1 MANINQK
8 NLSASRKH
16 QFAIISNEQQEGA
29 LIDLVSV
36 FSDRDMI
43 PTHVS
48 ASLHTVLNNEL
59 GVNSIRVS
67 ISQQEMDRWYEKV
80 INQINNMDTETS
92 PSISKTRGERE
103 SLTTPRGDEEMQR
116 IYKALGVSKRGSQE
130 SQEERSQQKKERLQQ
145 KAQNTELAVLNIR
158 IGDVDQVIMPITE
171 ETLPEFMRQML
182 NDQKPSL
189 KNIISSLSERKHMR
203 FVAAMNLNKK
213 SSVIPTT
220 MGVALKISQAAPILA
235 AVDIDLRMDNMDRS
249 TGLKAGVTLNPTI
262 CVTHL
267 QKMESWMPFINT
279 GVQSYRAIEMNLPLH
294 MEAKHN
300 RDEGFE
306 LSVDTPQAPKT
317 TILGLHSLPTTFTQ
331 DYDNKNKIHREPKLK
346 SIHHYRLEELQRDID
361 ETFGKKTME
370 MPLRIHGHYHTASNP
385 RDYRQLVQLA
395 MSTEN
400 HVHVSFEPSKETPN
414 KLVIR
419 LKAGTFQN
427 AQSAEDNMELREF
440 YNNAGNFDSPYPE
453 DTQVNF

>member
-16 QFAIISNEQQEGA
+16 QFSIISDEQQEGA
-29 LIDLVSV
+29 LVDLVSV
-36 FSDRDMI
+36 FSGRDMI

-67 ISQQEMDRWYEKV
+67 ISQQEMDRWYEKI

-92 PSISKTRGERE
+92 PSISKTRGER
-103 SLTTPRGDEEMQR
+103 TTPRGDEEMRR
-116 IYKALGVSKRGSQE
+116 IYRALGISKRGLQE
-130 SQEERSQQKKERLQQ
+130 SQEERSQQ

-158 IGDVDQVIMPITE
+158 IGDVDQVIMPISQ

-189 KNIISSLSERKHMR
+189 KNIISTLSEQKLMR
-203 FVAAMNLNKK
+203 FVVAMNLNKK

-235 AVDIDLRMDNMDRS
+235 AFDIDLRMDNMDRS
-249 TGLKAGVTLNPTI
+249 TGLKAGFTLNPTI

-279 GVQSYRAIEMNLPLH
+279 GVQSYRAIEMNLPLN

-300 RDEGFE
+300 RDDGFE
-306 LSVDTPQAPKT
+306 LSVDTPQALKT

-361 ETFGKKTME
+361 QTYGKKPVE

-400 HVHVSFEPSKETPN
+400 HVHVSFEPLKETPK
-414 KLVIR
+414 KLVFR
-419 LKAGTFQN
+419 LKADTFQR
-427 AQSAEDNMELREF
+427 AQSYNAEDNMELREF
-440 YNNAGNFDSPYPE
+440 YNNAGNFDSPYPG